1 MLMGA
6 GGTDVVR
13 PSTAVGVGG
22 CFDDALPSILEDVKV
37 VVVVMLSTETLTG
50 GSRKRSAC

>member
-1 MLMGA
+1 MGA